1 MPVISTQ
8 HFLILV
14 YLWPKRSKK
23 VLEIK
28 RFFYSIMALVLL
40 YVPSLTFAD
49 CNVSSSGVSFGN
61 YDVFAINPTDNV
73 GTLTVNCSVET
84 SYTLKLDQGNS
95 GNFSERKMSNGT
107 DFLIYNIYSD
117 AARTFIWGDG
127 TDNSVTIS
135 GQTGATGQ
143 HPLYGRIS
151 ARQNVFV
158 GNYLDTIIVTI
169 EW

>member
-1 MPVISTQ
+1 M
-8 HFLILV
+8 
-14 YLWPKRSKK
+14 

-28 RFFYSIMALVLL
+28 QFFYSITTLVLL
-40 YVPSLTFAD
+40 YVPSLTSAD

-117 AARTFIWGDG
+117 AARNSIWGDG

-135 GQTGATGQ
+135 GQTEATGQ
-143 HPLYGRIS
+143 HPLYGRIF
-151 ARQNVFV
+151 AGQNVSV
-158 GNYLDTIIVTI
+158 GNYSDTIIITI
-169 EW
+169 VF

>member
-1 MPVISTQ
+1 M
-8 HFLILV
+8 
-14 YLWPKRSKK
+14 
-23 VLEIK
+23 VLEVK
-28 RFFYSIMALVLL
+28 HFFYSILAFLLL
-40 YVPSLTFAD
+40 YVPPQTFAD
-49 CNVSSSGVSFGN
+49 CNVTSSGMSFGS
-61 YDVFAINPTDNV
+61 YDVFAINHTDSV

-84 SYTLKLDQGNS
+84 PYTLKLDPNSS

-151 ARQNVFV
+151 ARQNVSV
-158 GNYLDTIIVTI
+158 GNYSDTIIVTI
-169 EW
+169 VF